1 MATYQRTAQQ
11 RKLDKER
18 SEGYEHF
25 VSSQITRPLLTRF
38 NAKDD
43 LDIYAPGWYI
53 EIKEKHSK
61 MTARWPLPEGCEERN
76 AFIVDELSIRRAMRH
91 YPQVF
96 FLLRDNVDKENPR
109 LFIVPIWEMITL
121 PKKRVNREGNTGHKK
136 GKWIVDLSLCTRLSH
151 EDQAQEY
158 CEHAMVNTP
167 WLNSE
172 CLGMGVK
179 NV

>member
-11 RKLDKER
+11 RKLDKQR

-43 LDIYAPGWYI
+43 LDIYTPGWYI
-53 EIKEKHSK
+53 EIKE
-61 MTARWPLPEGCEERN
+61 
-76 AFIVDELSIRRAMRH
+76 
-91 YPQVF
+91 
-96 FLLRDNVDKENPR
+96 DKENPR
-109 LFIVPIWEMITL
+109 VFIVPIWEMITL

-136 GKWIVDLSLCTRLSH
+136 GKWIVDLTLCTRLAH
-151 EDQAQEY
+151 EKDAQEY
-158 CEHAMVNTP
+158 CDHAMVSTP

-172 CLGMGVK
+172 CLGEGVN